1 MVLSISVQKWDEAR
15 RFESNCRSRREEL
28 GPLPTHDDKLHWKR
42 RALAVGGCM
51 TLLLLSGCAERKV
64 RAIPW
69 ATAVLVRPI
78 PPVPHSNDRP
88 GTVEPDPDLRVEP
101 PPNGPR
107 IFSVR
112 PAPPRPHV
120 NTPGATEQTAPG
132 KSPVLVPQ
140 LSPHET
146 AVAKEQVA
154 ESIALAERNMAAAR
168 GKKLSA
174 SQADVLSKIVGFIAE
189 AREAG
194 AEGDWARA
202 RNLAKKAQI
211 LAEDLGA

>member
-1 MVLSISVQKWDEAR
+1 MRNK
-15 RFESNCRSRREEL
+15 
-28 GPLPTHDDKLHWKR
+28 GPLPTHDDKLQWKR
-42 RALAVGGCM
+42 RALAVTGCT

-78 PPVPHSNDRP
+78 PPAAHSSNLAEA
-88 GTVEPDPDLRVEP
+88 VDPDLRVEP
-101 PPNGPR
+101 PLNGAR

-112 PAPPRPHV
+112 PVPPRPHV
-120 NTPGATEQTAPG
+120 NTPGATEQTASG
-132 KSPVLVPQ
+132 KSPVLAPQ
-140 LSPHET
+140 LSSQET

-168 GKKLSA
+168 RKHLSP
-174 SQADVLSKIVGFIAE
+174 SQADVLSKVAGFILE

-194 AEGDWARA
+194 GEGDWARA

-211 LAEDLGA
+211 LAEDLVASL